1 MSWSLSYSGHYHPI
15 LSDTYHRVAIKFNF
29 NDILSESFSEYLKR
43 IAFANISHLVI
54 TIDDSY
60 EKINE
65 NDFLKAR
72 KILDSLKNCTSTA
85 NIAITMFVESTNTH
99 TYKLITSLQPK
110 ICILP
115 YYVDR
120 FTSKQFFEDILE
132 KMDEKVSDGIIFG
145 IHSLPDFDLQ
155 NCIELFNI
163 PSQKIKVL
171 DIGKLELP
179 NLKLRTVDYA
189 NAHGIDVFVNIP
201 SIEINF
207 ERPSKESVLSMVI
220 LIVIKISLSIITLLL
235 LYLKISYA

>member
-43 IAFANISHLVI
+43 IVFANISHLVI

-65 NDFLKAR
+65 NDFIKAR
-72 KILDSLKNCTSTA
+72 KILDSLKNSTSTA
-85 NIAITMFVESTNTH
+85 DIAISMHVESTNARI
-99 TYKLITSLQPK
+99 YKLIVLLQPK

-115 YYVDR
+115 YYIDR
-120 FTSKQFFEDILE
+120 FTSKQLFEDILE
-132 KMDEKVSDGIIFG
+132 KIDEKVSEGIIFG
-145 IHSLPDFDLQ
+145 LHSLPDLDLQ

-189 NAHGIDVFVNIP
+189 NSHGIDIFVSIP
-201 SIEINF
+201 SIDINF

-220 LIVIKISLSIITLLL
+220 LIVITII
-235 LYLKISYA
+235 I